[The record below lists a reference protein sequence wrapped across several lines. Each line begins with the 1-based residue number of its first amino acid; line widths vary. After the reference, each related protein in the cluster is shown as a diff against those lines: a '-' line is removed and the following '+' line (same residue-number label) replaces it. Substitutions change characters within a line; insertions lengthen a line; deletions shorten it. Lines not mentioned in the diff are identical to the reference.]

1 MDEQPLPPPSDP
13 GPEPVPS
20 AEPPAP
26 TGWIQPSPDQKR
38 SRVLP
43 ALLAVVALGL
53 LGVLGLLVFIGA
65 NVDPREAAASDFGRR
80 LMEMPEFEARYGDVD
95 SPEEAYQLGQ
105 KTGLTAFARLDDAS
119 LLRYWQLMDHV
130 LESADDRACAG
141 LIRQTL
147 DASEA
152 TELTRLL
159 DQDQFEE
166 LLGITLRAFEADL
179 KGIAGPPTPSDVEVQ
194 DASVALAS
202 AMGVDQ
208 LNQAASALQDPTADD
223 ATVCRATTSFVGSV
237 LELEDPHRATFLR
250 CMASP

>member
-1 MDEQPLPPPSDP
+1 MDEQPLPPPSEP
-13 GPEPVPS
+13 APEPVAPP
-20 AEPPAP
+20 EPPAP
-26 TGWIQPSPDQKR
+26 SGWIQPSPDQKPNR
-38 SRVLP
+38 ILP
-43 ALLAVVALGL
+43 ALLAVVAFAV

-65 NVDPREAAASDFGRR
+65 NADPRDAAASDFGRR

-105 KTGLTAFARLDDAS
+105 QVGLTAFARLDDAS
-119 LLRYWQLMDHV
+119 LLRYWQLMDQV
-130 LESADDRACAG
+130 IQGADDRACAG

-166 LLGITLRAFEADL
+166 LLGISFRAFEADL
-179 KGIAGPPTPSDVEVQ
+179 KGIAGPPTPSDADVQ
-194 DASVALAS
+194 GASAALAS
-202 AMGVDQ
+202 AMGIDQ

-223 ATVCRATTSFVGSV
+223 ATVCRATKSFIGSV
-237 LELEDPHRATFLR
+237 LELPDPHRATFLR
-250 CMASP
+250 YMASP

>member
-1 MDEQPLPPPSDP
+1 MDEQPLPPQSDP
-13 GPEPVPS
+13 GPQPVPS
-20 AEPPAP
+20 AGPPAP

-43 ALLAVVALGL
+43 ALLAVVALGV

-166 LLGITLRAFEADL
+166 LLGITFRAFEADL

-223 ATVCRATTSFVGSV
+223 AAVCRATTSFVGSV

-250 CMASP
+250 YMASP